1 MSVILARAKGC
12 STGIDER
19 GRGETTSLR
28 APRSGDSAVTRR
40 SVLGLACVLLASPA
54 CTNRPVGEL
63 LHVSYDATRALYE
76 AINRAFSAS
85 LEGPTA
91 ESLSVRQ
98 SHGGSGK
105 QARSVLEGLDADV
118 LSLALGWDL
127 DTLADAGL
135 VAPTWRDRLPDAST
149 PYTSTVVL
157 LVRAGNPKGVRDF
170 DDLGRDDLS
179 VLTPNPK
186 TSGGARYNHL
196 AVWGSAF
203 LRTGSRSEADELVH
217 RMYQRVP
224 ILEAGARAALT
235 SFAERRIGDV
245 LLAWESEA
253 HLALASL
260 GEGKLEIVVPTR
272 SILAETPVSVVDRVV
287 DRRGTRPL
295 AERYLEFLWSDEA
308 QALAAQH
315 HLRPRR
321 APSRM
326 PELECFSVESVW
338 GGWKT
343 AHAEHFADG
352 ASFDRA
358 METRR

>member
-1 MSVILARAKGC
+1 MHVSRRA
-12 STGIDER
+12 
-19 GRGETTSLR
+19 
-28 APRSGDSAVTRR
+28 
-40 SVLGLACVLLASPA
+40 VLGLAGALLGGAGCASRPA
-54 CTNRPVGEL
+54 DEL

-76 AINRAFSAS
+76 ELNLAFATT
-85 LEGPTA
+85 LEGA
-91 ESLSVRQ
+91 EAERVRVRQ

-127 DTLADAGL
+127 DMLVDAGL
-135 VAPTWRDRLPDAST
+135 VAPSWRERLPDGAA

-170 DDLGRDDLS
+170 ADLGRDDLA

-186 TSGGARYNHL
+186 TSGGARYNQL
-196 AVWGSAF
+196 AVWGSTF
-203 LRTGSRSEADELVH
+203 LRTGSRREADELVD

-253 HLALASL
+253 RLAVEKL
-260 GEGKLEIVVPTR
+260 GRGELEIVVPAR
-272 SILAETPVSVVDRVV
+272 SIFAETPVSVVDRVV
-287 DRRGTRPL
+287 DRRGTRAL
-295 AERYLEFLWSDEA
+295 AERYVAFLWSDEA
-308 QALAAQH
+308 QAIAARH

-321 APSRM
+321 APSPL
-326 PELECFSVESVW
+326 PELERFTVESLW
-338 GGWKT
+338 GGWKS
-343 AHAEHFADG
+343 AHLEHFADG

-358 METRR
+358 MEARR

>member
-1 MSVILARAKGC
+1 MLGLVAA
-12 STGIDER
+12 
-19 GRGETTSLR
+19 
-28 APRSGDSAVTRR
+28 
-40 SVLGLACVLLASPA
+40 VLGGAACAD
-54 CTNRPVGEL
+54 RPVNEL

-76 AINRAFSAS
+76 AINLAFAAT
-85 LEGPTA
+85 LEGA
-91 ESLSVRQ
+91 EAERVRVRQ

-127 DTLADAGL
+127 DMLADAGI
-135 VAPTWRDRLPDAST
+135 VAPTWKQRLPDGAS

-170 DDLGRDDLS
+170 ADLARDDLS

-196 AVWGSAF
+196 AVWGSTF
-203 LRTGSRSEADELVH
+203 LRTGSRREADELIR
-217 RMYQRVP
+217 RMYTRVP

-253 HLALASL
+253 LLAVETL
-260 GEGKLEIVVPTR
+260 GRGELELVVPSQ
-272 SILAETPVSVVDRVV
+272 SIFAETPVSVVDRVV
-287 DRRGTRPL
+287 DRRGTRAL
-295 AERYLEFLWSDEA
+295 AERYVEFLWSDDA
-308 QALAAQH
+308 QALAARH

-321 APSRM
+321 APSPL
-326 PELECFSVESVW
+326 PELERFTVEALW
-338 GGWKT
+338 GGWKS
-343 AHAEHFADG
+343 AQLEHFADG

-358 METRR
+358 METRP

>member
-1 MSVILARAKGC
+1 
-12 STGIDER
+12 
-19 GRGETTSLR
+19 
-28 APRSGDSAVTRR
+28 
-40 SVLGLACVLLASPA
+40 
-54 CTNRPVGEL
+54 VGEL
-63 LHVSYDATRALYE
+63 LHVSYDATRSLYE
-76 AINRAFSAS
+76 AINLAFSAT
-85 LEGPTA
+85 LTGA
-91 ESLSVRQ
+91 EAKQVRVRQ

-127 DTLADAGL
+127 DMLADAGL
-135 VAPTWRDRLPDAST
+135 VAPTWKERLPDGAA

-157 LVRAGNPKGVRDF
+157 LVRAGNPKRVRDF
-170 DDLGRDDLS
+170 ADLGRGDLS

-203 LRTGSRSEADELVH
+203 LRTGSRREADELVH

-253 HLALASL
+253 QLALETL
-260 GEGKLEIVVPTR
+260 GRSELEIVVPER

-287 DRRGTRPL
+287 DRRGTRAL
-295 AERYLEFLWSDEA
+295 AERYVDFLWSDEA
-308 QALAAQH
+308 QALAARH

-321 APSRM
+321 ASGPL
-326 PELECFSVESVW
+326 PALERFTVESLW
-338 GGWKT
+338 GDWKG
-343 AHAEHFADG
+343 AHHEHFADG